1 MQRIPA
7 DQLPLAFG
15 QMVLTLE
22 LRGIGSV
29 LFQIAGTDIAVPKGD
44 GSLTTAGEAVTFDDY
59 RSLAS

>member
-1 MQRIPA
+1 VQRIPA

-22 LRGIGSV
+22 LRGIGGV
-29 LFQIAGTDIAVPKGD
+29 RFQIGGVDTAVPKGD
-44 GSLTTAGEAVTFDDY
+44 GSLTSAGEIVTFDDY